1 MGDYFSFPRL
11 IGVFPKV
18 LSKFPVTLLMVVFA
32 LVIGVVL
39 GIVIAIIR
47 VLRVPVLTE
56 ITTVYISFFR
66 STPEIIQLFLV
77 YFGAPAIAEGLLHIN
92 LDSVGAVNFAIVAFG
107 LNQSAFLSELFRGG
121 LESVPNGQYE
131 AAYAA
136 GLTTV
141 QTFLRVVIPQAVR
154 IVLPGFGVE
163 VIGLFQGTSIA
174 STIGVID
181 MMGKAQTLGIAT
193 SHSLEAYT
201 SAAALFVV
209 ISIVLELA
217 FRRLSQRFSYERR

>member
-1 MGDYFSFPRL
+1 VGDYFSFPRL